1 MVTIMGALLGLISF
15 LMGYGPI
22 GLCFGIVCG
31 LIADLI
37 LRAGG
42 YKSLKCSVA
51 SHCVFSLWVIGTM
64 LPMWILGQA
73 YFEPYRAS
81 QGDAFVN
88 ESLGVPLRRDA
99 RHRRRGNH
107 RLRAHW
113 GGYRHQG
120 SSQAFRAGRY
130 CLMEAV
136 VHQAS
141 PSAKDRGFWLDPRT
155 KIAMLLCANVAFLTS
170 GYTPTGFAIKFAT
183 AAVLTTLLSL
193 ARMRRAA
200 VAFAVAY
207 LAAFALEVANEA
219 FLLEALRVRRAW
231 PAVVLRFLTSMVLS
245 FFPGTM
251 FAYYLLASTKV
262 SEFVAAFT
270 RLRLPEKVVIPFAVI
285 FRFFPTVAEEYRSIR
300 DAMQL
305 RGVNWKNGPVSMVEY
320 RLVPLIASMVK
331 IGDELSAASVTRGL
345 GGPAKRTNRCVVGF
359 GSADAA
365 MVALMVV
372 LAAAAMAK
380 GAIG

>member
-1 MVTIMGALLGLISF
+1 
-15 LMGYGPI
+15 
-22 GLCFGIVCG
+22 
-31 LIADLI
+31 
-37 LRAGG
+37 
-42 YKSLKCSVA
+42 
-51 SHCVFSLWVIGTM
+51 
-64 LPMWILGQA
+64 
-73 YFEPYRAS
+73 
-81 QGDAFVN
+81 
-88 ESLGVPLRRDA
+88 
-99 RHRRRGNH
+99 
-107 RLRAHW
+107 
-113 GGYRHQG
+113 
-120 SSQAFRAGRY
+120 
-130 CLMEAV
+130 MEAV

-207 LAAFALEVANEA
+207 LAAFALEVANKA
-219 FLLEALRVRRAW
+219 FLLEALGSTSLA
-231 PAVVLRFLTSMVLS
+231 AVVLRFLTSMVLS

>member
-1 MVTIMGALLGLISF
+1 
-15 LMGYGPI
+15 
-22 GLCFGIVCG
+22 
-31 LIADLI
+31 
-37 LRAGG
+37 
-42 YKSLKCSVA
+42 
-51 SHCVFSLWVIGTM
+51 
-64 LPMWILGQA
+64 
-73 YFEPYRAS
+73 
-81 QGDAFVN
+81 
-88 ESLGVPLRRDA
+88 
-99 RHRRRGNH
+99 
-107 RLRAHW
+107 
-113 GGYRHQG
+113 
-120 SSQAFRAGRY
+120 
-130 CLMEAV
+130 MEAV

-141 PSAKDRGFWLDPRT
+141 PSAKDRGFWLDPRP

-219 FLLEALRVRRAW
+219 FLLEALGSTSLA
-231 PAVVLRFLTSMVLS
+231 AVVLRFLTSMVLS

-359 GSADAA
+359 GAADAA

>member
-1 MVTIMGALLGLISF
+1 
-15 LMGYGPI
+15 
-22 GLCFGIVCG
+22 
-31 LIADLI
+31 
-37 LRAGG
+37 
-42 YKSLKCSVA
+42 
-51 SHCVFSLWVIGTM
+51 
-64 LPMWILGQA
+64 
-73 YFEPYRAS
+73 
-81 QGDAFVN
+81 
-88 ESLGVPLRRDA
+88 
-99 RHRRRGNH
+99 
-107 RLRAHW
+107 
-113 GGYRHQG
+113 
-120 SSQAFRAGRY
+120 
-130 CLMEAV
+130 MEAV

-219 FLLEALRVRRAW
+219 FLLEALGSTSLA
-231 PAVVLRFLTSMVLS
+231 AVVLRFLTSMVLS

-331 IGDELSAASVTRGL
+331 ICDELSAASVTRGL

>member
-1 MVTIMGALLGLISF
+1 
-15 LMGYGPI
+15 
-22 GLCFGIVCG
+22 
-31 LIADLI
+31 
-37 LRAGG
+37 
-42 YKSLKCSVA
+42 
-51 SHCVFSLWVIGTM
+51 
-64 LPMWILGQA
+64 
-73 YFEPYRAS
+73 
-81 QGDAFVN
+81 
-88 ESLGVPLRRDA
+88 
-99 RHRRRGNH
+99 
-107 RLRAHW
+107 
-113 GGYRHQG
+113 
-120 SSQAFRAGRY
+120 
-130 CLMEAV
+130 MEAV

-193 ARMRRAA
+193 AHMRRAA

-219 FLLEALRVRRAW
+219 FLLEALGSTSLA
-231 PAVVLRFLTSMVLS
+231 AVVLRFLTSMVLS

-372 LAAAAMAK
+372 LAAAAMTK

>member
-1 MVTIMGALLGLISF
+1 
-15 LMGYGPI
+15 
-22 GLCFGIVCG
+22 
-31 LIADLI
+31 
-37 LRAGG
+37 
-42 YKSLKCSVA
+42 
-51 SHCVFSLWVIGTM
+51 
-64 LPMWILGQA
+64 
-73 YFEPYRAS
+73 
-81 QGDAFVN
+81 
-88 ESLGVPLRRDA
+88 
-99 RHRRRGNH
+99 
-107 RLRAHW
+107 
-113 GGYRHQG
+113 
-120 SSQAFRAGRY
+120 
-130 CLMEAV
+130 MEAV

-219 FLLEALRVRRAW
+219 FLLEALGSTSLA
-231 PAVVLRFLTSMVLS
+231 AVVLRFLTSMVLS

-270 RLRLPEKVVIPFAVI
+270 RLRLPEKVVIPFSVI

>member
-1 MVTIMGALLGLISF
+1 
-15 LMGYGPI
+15 
-22 GLCFGIVCG
+22 
-31 LIADLI
+31 
-37 LRAGG
+37 
-42 YKSLKCSVA
+42 
-51 SHCVFSLWVIGTM
+51 
-64 LPMWILGQA
+64 
-73 YFEPYRAS
+73 
-81 QGDAFVN
+81 
-88 ESLGVPLRRDA
+88 
-99 RHRRRGNH
+99 
-107 RLRAHW
+107 
-113 GGYRHQG
+113 
-120 SSQAFRAGRY
+120 
-130 CLMEAV
+130 MEAV

-219 FLLEALRVRRAW
+219 FLLEALGSTSLA
-231 PAVVLRFLTSMVLS
+231 AVVLRFLTSMVLS

-270 RLRLPEKVVIPFAVI
+270 RLRLPEKVVIPFAVV